1 MCQQAIWKELV
12 KKSFRHSYQF
22 PVKASHSWFPG
33 HMHKGLGQIQRR
45 MANVD
50 CVLEVHDARI
60 PLSGRNVTFRE
71 TVNGARPHILV
82 LNKQDLFPEEEKETL
97 KQKIMTSSPNIS
109 TVLFTNCKER
119 DCAGTAAILP
129 TVARLVGSTSHS
141 QGRDGR
147 PDSTVLVVGIPNVGK
162 SSMINRLRGL
172 HLRIGGRPAAVG
184 AKPGWTKSVGE
195 RIRVCDQP
203 LIYLLDTP
211 GISVPYIK
219 DMHMGMKL
227 AACSTLQDHLV
238 GEDYI
243 TDYLLYWLNTNHNFS
258 YVELM
263 GLDQPE
269 DDGSIM
275 LAKSAISN
283 KKFKKVKDIRKGA
296 GFRTLPDLQA
306 MAIKF
311 LKLFRSG
318 QFGQVNLD
326 SDMFTGIQGDRLPN
340 QMSKAKIY

>member
-1 MCQQAIWKELV
+1 MCQQAVWKELV
-12 KKSFRHSYQF
+12 NRSFRQSYKF

-82 LNKQDLFPEEEKETL
+82 LNKQDLFPEEEKESL
-97 KQKIMTSSPNIS
+97 KREIVASSPNIS
-109 TVLFTNCKER
+109 RVLFTNCKER
-119 DCAGTAAILP
+119 DCVGTAAILP
-129 TVARLVGSTSHS
+129 TVARLVGA
-141 QGRDGR
+141 QDREGR
-147 PDSTVLVVGIPNVGK
+147 PESTVLVVGIPNVGK
-162 SSMINRLRGL
+162 STLINRLRGM
-172 HLRIGGRPAAVG
+172 HLRLGGRPAPVG

-211 GISVPYIK
+211 GISVPFIK

-227 AACSTLQDHLV
+227 AACATLQDHLV

-283 KKFKKVKDIRKGA
+283 KQFKKVKDISKGA
-296 GFRTLPDLQA
+296 GTRTLPNQQI
-306 MAIKF
+306 MAVKF
-311 LKLFRSG
+311 LRMFRSG
-318 QFGQVNLD
+318 QFGKVNLD
-326 SDMFTGIQGDRLPN
+326 SELFSRERLSS
-340 QMSKAKIY
+340 QVAAGLSKGAKIY

>member
-1 MCQQAIWKELV
+1 MSQQAIWKELV
-12 KKSFRHSYQF
+12 KTSFRRCYQF
-22 PVKASHSWFPG
+22 PTTASHSWFPG

-45 MANVD
+45 MGNVD

-60 PLSGRNVTFRE
+60 PLSGRNYTFRE

-82 LNKQDLFPEEEKETL
+82 LNKQDLFPEEEKEAI
-97 KQKIMTSSPNIS
+97 KKKILANSPNIS
-109 TVLFTNCKER
+109 KVLFTNCRNR
-119 DCAGTAAILP
+119 DCEGTAAILP
-129 TVARLVGSTSHS
+129 TAARLVRDQ

-162 SSMINRLRGL
+162 STMINRLRGM
-172 HLRIGGRPAAVG
+172 HLRVGGRPAAVA

-195 RIRVCDQP
+195 RIRVCDRP

-211 GISVPYIK
+211 GISVPFIK

-227 AACSTLQDHLV
+227 AACATLVDHLV

-243 TDYLLYWLNTNHNFS
+243 VDYLLYWMNINCNFS

-263 GLDQPE
+263 GLEQPE

-275 LAKSAISN
+275 LAKSAIIN
-283 KKFKKVKDIRKGA
+283 KKFKKVKDMSRGA
-296 GFRTLPDLQA
+296 GHKTIPDQQA
-306 MAIKF
+306 MAREF
-311 LKLFRSG
+311 LKMFRSG
-318 QFGQVNLD
+318 KFGQVNLD
-326 SDMFTGIQGDRLPN
+326 CDIFSKISADRLHS
-340 QMSKAKIY
+340 QVSRGAKIY